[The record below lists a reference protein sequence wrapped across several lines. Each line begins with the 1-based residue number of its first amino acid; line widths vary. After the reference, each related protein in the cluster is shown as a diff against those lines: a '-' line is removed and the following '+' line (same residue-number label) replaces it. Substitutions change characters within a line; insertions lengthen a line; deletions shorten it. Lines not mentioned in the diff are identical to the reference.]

1 MKSMICIHIYIYMD
15 KLQIQVEF
23 CVLRKK
29 YICKNHFLVYIYI
42 ILYHKKFWLNSLVN
56 ELCKERNF
64 FFCLNQFYIN
74 IYFSFDNN
82 LDWDVN
88 IRLREK

>member
-1 MKSMICIHIYIYMD
+1 MD

-42 ILYHKKFWLNSLVN
+42 ILYHKKF
-56 ELCKERNF
+56 
-64 FFCLNQFYIN
+64 
-74 IYFSFDNN
+74 
-82 LDWDVN
+82 
-88 IRLREK
+88 